1 MDTEVPCHILTSES
15 SITILLQ
22 KIRFVYYYFK
32 SRCSANQEEKTVAG
46 KLDRDYWHQHFE
58 ELLKKLNLAVDLFHL
73 EFKREIH
80 QGTGEIMVSII
91 NKETGEILRQVP
103 PEKIL
108 DMVAE
113 MLKQLGLT
121 VDVQA

>member
-1 MDTEVPCHILTSES
+1 MDL
-15 SITILLQ
+15 SIQRLNPGIQVTQ
-22 KIRFVYYYFK
+22 KPTLENFAREMKKIT
-32 SRCSANQEEKTVAG
+32 NQEEKLVAG
-46 KLDRDYWHQHFE
+46 KLDREYWLQHYD
-58 ELLKKLNLAVDLFHL
+58 ELLKKLNLTVDIFNL
-73 EFKREIH
+73 EFRREIH

-91 NKETGEILRQVP
+91 NKETGEVLRQVP

-113 MLKQLGLT
+113 MLKHLGLA

>member
-1 MDTEVPCHILTSES
+1 MAIFQVPFLRILRGKFR
-15 SITILLQ
+15 L
-22 KIRFVYYYFK
+22 K
-32 SRCSANQEEKTVAG
+32 SNENSKSAIIQQTLTNQEEKTVAG